1 MEGNDNTSLF
11 KATNGKNYLFPFA
24 VITCLFFLSGYTNA
38 LLDVLNKYFQEALH
52 ISRAE
57 SGLVQFSLYSG
68 YFVMAIPAGLFIHR
82 FGYHK
87 SLIFGLIVLLAGTT
101 LFVPGASAR
110 SYHVF
115 LLALFVIACGF
126 SFFEIIANPY
136 ATFLGNEHAAAR
148 RITLAQAFNGI
159 GWMFGPLIGGL
170 IIFNKSSG
178 ESNFNLLPIP
188 FALLGIGILILIIL
202 IVRKPLPELSEIK
215 KDQEKEIQTIPV
227 KPFYKYPHFVLAV
240 FAQFFYVAGQTG
252 INSFF
257 VNYVTETNTDV
268 SNQTASVIL
277 AFGGMGLFV
286 LGRFSGSWFLKFVRP
301 AQLLSS
307 FAGACI
313 LLTALII
320 ADLGLFSTGAL
331 CAVYFFMSVMYPV
344 IFSLG
349 IKGLGEQVKKASSYI
364 VLGIAGGAV
373 CPMLMGK
380 IADTWSMT
388 IGFIV
393 PLVCFFAVFLY
404 GWKGHQVQSYSLK
417 ISKN

>member
-1 MEGNDNTSLF
+1 MVRKMADSMKSSIFQTV
-11 KATNGKNYLFPFA
+11 NGKNYLFPFA
-24 VITCLFFLSGYTNA
+24 MITCLFFLSGYTNA
-38 LLDVLNKYFQEALH
+38 LLDVLNKYFQEILH

-57 SGLVQFSLYSG
+57 SGMVQFSLYSG
-68 YFVMAIPAGLFIHR
+68 YFVMAIPAGLFIHK
-82 FGYHK
+82 FGYNK
-87 SLIFGLIVLLAGTT
+87 SLIFGLIMLLAGTA
-101 LFVPGASAR
+101 LFIPGAYIR

-115 LLALFVIACGF
+115 LFALFVIACGF

-136 ATFLGNEHAAAR
+136 ATLLGDEHAATR

-178 ESNFNLLPIP
+178 EYHFNNLPVP
-188 FALLGIGILILIIL
+188 FGILGIGILIIIIL
-202 IVRKPLPELSEIK
+202 IVRKPLPELSEIN
-215 KDQEKEIQTIPV
+215 KDQQKDVQTPV
-227 KPFYKYPHFVLAV
+227 APDKPFYKYPHFILAV

-257 VNYVTETNTDV
+257 VNYVTESNTNISDQV
-268 SNQTASVIL
+268 ASVIL

-286 LGRFSGSWFLKFVRP
+286 LGRFSGSWFLKFIKP
-301 AQLLSS
+301 AKLLSV
-307 FAGACI
+307 FALVCM
-313 LLTALII
+313 LLVVFVIMELPVFSI
-320 ADLGLFSTGAL
+320 AAL

-380 IADTWSMT
+380 IADIHSMT

-393 PLVCFFAVFLY
+393 PLVCFFVVFLY
-404 GWKGHQVQSYSLK
+404 GWKGHQLRSS
-417 ISKN
+417 

>member
-1 MEGNDNTSLF
+1 MTGSIF
-11 KATNGKNYLFPFA
+11 KSANGKNYLFPFVMIA
-24 VITCLFFLSGYTNA
+24 CLFFLSGYTNA
-38 LLDVLNKYFQEALH
+38 LLDVLNKYFQEVLH

-57 SGLVQFSLYSG
+57 SGLVQFSVYSG
-68 YFVMAIPAGLFIHR
+68 YFVMAIPAGLLIYR
-82 FGYHK
+82 FGYNR
-87 SLIFGLIVLLAGTT
+87 SLIFGLIILLAGTS
-101 LFVPGASAR
+101 LFIPGAYIR

-115 LLALFVIACGF
+115 LVALFVIACGF

-136 ATFLGNEHAAAR
+136 TTFLGNEHTATR

-159 GWMFGPLIGGL
+159 GWMFGPFIGGL

-178 ESNFNLLPIP
+178 EYNFNHLPIP
-188 FALLGIGILILIIL
+188 FILLGIGIFILIIL
-202 IVRKPLPELSEIK
+202 IVRRPLPELSEIT
-215 KDQEKEIQTIPV
+215 KDQNKDIRTFATTV
-227 KPFYKYPHFVLAV
+227 KPFYKYPHFILAV

-252 INSFF
+252 VNSFF
-257 VNYVTETNTDV
+257 VNYVTESDTAI

-286 LGRFSGSWFLKFVRP
+286 LGRFSGSWLLKFINP
-301 AQLLSS
+301 ARLLSLS
-307 FAGACI
+307 AGSCM
-313 LLTALII
+313 LLVVLVITEIPI
-320 ADLGLFSTGAL
+320 FSISAL
-331 CAVYFFMSVMYPV
+331 CAVYFFMSVMYPI

-380 IADTWSMT
+380 IADLYSMT
-388 IGFIV
+388 IGFTI

-404 GWKGHQVQSYSLK
+404 GWKGHQLH
-417 ISKN
+417 